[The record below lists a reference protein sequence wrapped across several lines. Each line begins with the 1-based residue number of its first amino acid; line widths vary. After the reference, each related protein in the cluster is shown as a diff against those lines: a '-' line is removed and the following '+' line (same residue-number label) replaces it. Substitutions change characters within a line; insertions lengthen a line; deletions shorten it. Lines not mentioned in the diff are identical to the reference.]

1 MKARNRVIS
10 FVMLCVILFTMVMP
24 INATDSGIMPL
35 GNNVD
40 GTRNN
45 FTIDDSGIATVT
57 YLCEG
62 YNNIT
67 TTIKVEIKLQK
78 KTWWWY
84 NNVDGAY
91 WKDVIDYYRCSG
103 EHSIQLTQGGTYK
116 AIVTY
121 TVYGSGGVADVITK
135 ELEASY

>member
-10 FVMLCVILFTMVMP
+10 FVMLCVMLFALTMQVCADAIVP
-24 INATDSGIMPL
+24 RYNNADTTNETFAIDSNG
-35 GNNVD
+35 V
-40 GTRNN
+40 
-45 FTIDDSGIATVT
+45 ATVWYT
-57 YLCEG
+57 CNG
-62 YNNIT
+62 YSNKT
-67 TTIKVEIKLQK
+67 TTIKVETQLQK

-91 WKDVIDYYRCSG
+91 WKDVIDYYCCAG
-103 EHSIQLTQGGTYK
+103 EHSIQLPQSGTYK